1 MMYLGVIS
9 FLHENVFR
17 FHFSLISLF
26 ISLLSLESG
35 QMGDEAN
42 VYIQNHEFYV
52 GGKSYLNLY
61 VWMQKVSIASKSFF
75 CSSSSSES
83 TLSL

>member
-1 MMYLGVIS
+1 
-9 FLHENVFR
+9 
-17 FHFSLISLF
+17 
-26 ISLLSLESG
+26 
-35 QMGDEAN
+35 MGNEAN